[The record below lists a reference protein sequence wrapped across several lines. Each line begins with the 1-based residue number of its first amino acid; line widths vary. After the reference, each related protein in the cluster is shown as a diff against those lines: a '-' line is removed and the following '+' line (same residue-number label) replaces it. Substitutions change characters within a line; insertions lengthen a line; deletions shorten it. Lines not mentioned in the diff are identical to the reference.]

1 MPPPSLLYGLSC
13 VAHSASQIAYHAARI
28 RASQVGLNAVGPSS
42 ALVKQTREERDQ
54 QRREEDEEADRA
66 IRRPKR
72 ILHARPAEILKPMV
86 PEVILPAA
94 PVPVPAAP
102 VAPASPE
109 PSLADLTSSAL
120 AREREIIPQLAVES
134 SSEPLE
140 ATTLHPE
147 PILKEPHR
155 TSTTS
160 SSPTPSP
167 LKQVRPSLKPPGGIA
182 ELATD
187 YHT

>member
-13 VAHSASQIAYHAARI
+13 VVHSASQIAYHAARI
-28 RASQVGLNAVGPSS
+28 RASQVGLNAAGPAS

-54 QRREEDEEADRA
+54 RRREEDEEADRA

-72 ILHARPAEILKPMV
+72 ILHTRPAEVLKPMV

-94 PVPVPAAP
+94 PVPVPA
-102 VAPASPE
+102 SPE
-109 PSLADLTSSAL
+109 PSLAHLTSSTT
-120 AREREIIPQLAVES
+120 AREREVASQPAVES
-134 SSEPLE
+134 SSELLE
-140 ATTLHPE
+140 ATTLYPE

-155 TSTTS
+155 TSTTLP
-160 SSPTPSP
+160 SPYPSP
-167 LKQVRPSLKPPGGIA
+167 LKQVRLSLQPRGGTT

>member
-28 RASQVGLNAVGPSS
+28 RASQVGLNAAGPAS

-72 ILHARPAEILKPMV
+72 ILHTRPAEVLKPMV
-86 PEVILPAA
+86 PEVILPAS
-94 PVPVPAAP
+94 PVPEAP
-102 VAPASPE
+102 KPLASPE

-120 AREREIIPQLAVES
+120 VRECEIIPQLAVES

-147 PILKEPHR
+147 LILKEPHR
-155 TSTTS
+155 TSTTP
-160 SSPTPSP
+160 SSPIPFP
-167 LKQVRPSLKPPGGIA
+167 PKQV
-182 ELATD
+182 
-187 YHT
+187 